1 MADKKISALTA
12 STTPLSGTEVLPIVQ
27 SGSTVKVS
35 VANLTAG
42 RTVQVS
48 KLESDD
54 GVNGRWVIEQGAN
67 NNLQSATTGFGNW
80 KTATLQANPSGLNMT
95 WDTAGNTTV
104 GVGNLVIGTAGKGID
119 FSAATHAAGMTSE
132 LLNDYEEGTFTP
144 TIIGATSAGTGT
156 YSTQTGTYTKV
167 GRLVSVQIILTWTAH
182 TGTGAM
188 KVAGLPF
195 TVAASVANPVTI
207 AAYDMVIP
215 ALTILGGVVNISA
228 TTIELLALPVGGGA
242 WSGVAM
248 DTDVPALV
256 ISGQYFV

>member
-1 MADKKISALTA
+1 
-12 STTPLSGTEVLPIVQ
+12 
-27 SGSTVKVS
+27 
-35 VANLTAG
+35 
-42 RTVQVS
+42 
-48 KLESDD
+48 
-54 GVNGRWVIEQGAN
+54 
-67 NNLQSATTGFGNW
+67 
-80 KTATLQANPSGLNMT
+80 
-95 WDTAGNTTV
+95 
-104 GVGNLVIGTAGKGID
+104 
-119 FSAATHAAGMTSE
+119 
-132 LLNDYEEGTFTP
+132 
-144 TIIGATSAGTGT
+144 
-156 YSTQTGTYTKV
+156 
-167 GRLVSVQIILTWTAH
+167 
-182 TGTGAM
+182 M